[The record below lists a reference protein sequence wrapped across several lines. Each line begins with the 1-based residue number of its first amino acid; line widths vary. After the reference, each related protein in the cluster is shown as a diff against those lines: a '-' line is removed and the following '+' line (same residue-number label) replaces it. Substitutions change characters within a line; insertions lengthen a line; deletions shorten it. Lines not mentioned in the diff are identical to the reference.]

1 MNKKKLTCIYTR
13 THTQASGNGAVEESM
28 DLIYAG
34 VGKFHVYAKF
44 LLDGSPPVFTIEPIT
59 SGDVKMWPKT
69 PEIDGDT
76 MTCTF
81 EATTN

>member
-1 MNKKKLTCIYTR
+1 MNNKAYIY
-13 THTQASGNGAVEESM
+13 THTQATGNEAVEESM
-28 DLIYAG
+28 DIIYAG

-44 LLDGSPPVFTIEPIT
+44 LLDGSPAVFTIEPET
-59 SGDVKMWPKT
+59 SGDVKMWRKQ